1 MTRIDDDSQQYPSDW
16 DRDNLTRKKQELPM
30 TERTIKKD
38 ELRTSLANLGITF
51 NGINEIIEAAFP
63 PIFKPKEGEAII
75 VSNYADFSHSRVR
88 VFDCMNDDSQYECFD
103 HGRTGGTNT
112 ASWGYAKPQTPTQ
125 KGE

>member
-1 MTRIDDDSQQYPSDW
+1 
-16 DRDNLTRKKQELPM
+16 M

-63 PIFKPKEGEAII
+63 PIFKPKEGEAIWT
-75 VSNYADFSHSRVR
+75 STFGKQYRLK
-88 VFDCMNDDSQYECFD
+88 VFTYMDNGKYVCFD
-103 HGRTGGTNT
+103 DGDEDMSCHYT
-112 ASWGYAKPQTPTQ
+112 YAKPQTPTQ

>member
-1 MTRIDDDSQQYPSDW
+1 
-16 DRDNLTRKKQELPM
+16 M

-63 PIFKPKEGEAII
+63 PIFKPKEGEII
-75 VSNYADFSHSRVR
+75 WVRYNDRLPWELRIFNYMHHSAYCCEENNHNKK
-88 VFDCMNDDSQYECFD
+88 FYWSQ
-103 HGRTGGTNT
+103 
-112 ASWGYAKPQTPTQ
+112 AKPQTPTQ

>member
-1 MTRIDDDSQQYPSDW
+1 
-16 DRDNLTRKKQELPM
+16 M

-63 PIFKPKEGEAII
+63 PIFKPKKGEA
-75 VSNYADFSHSRVR
+75 VWASTFGKQYRLK
-88 VFDCMNDDSQYECFD
+88 VFIHMENGKYVCFDDSDEDVSCHYSC
-103 HGRTGGTNT
+103 
-112 ASWGYAKPQTPTQ
+112 AKPLTPRQ